1 MIVTQISSCLLP
13 DCKIGQCFICDFGVC
28 IALTHGEPFALMG
41 FSSLIVK
48 FVVARG
54 EVFYD
59 GIYVEYKDF
68 CSAWENCYLE
78 FH

>member
-1 MIVTQISSCLLP
+1 
-13 DCKIGQCFICDFGVC
+13 
-28 IALTHGEPFALMG
+28 MG